1 MKTDKDLIEEL
12 RKVASG
18 KWGRA
23 GRWCEQHGVHQP
35 VVSQLLNGQMR
46 TVPTQVA
53 KALGYKM
60 VRTFVRLPDVQE

>member
-1 MKTDKDLIEEL
+1 L
-12 RKVASG
+12 
-18 KWGRA
+18 
-23 GRWCEQHGVHQP
+23 
-35 VVSQLLNGQMR
+35 R